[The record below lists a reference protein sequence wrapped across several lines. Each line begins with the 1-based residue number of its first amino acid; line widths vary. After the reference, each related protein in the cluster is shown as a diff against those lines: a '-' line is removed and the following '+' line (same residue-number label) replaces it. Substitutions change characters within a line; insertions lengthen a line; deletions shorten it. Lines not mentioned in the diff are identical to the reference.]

1 MLAGSL
7 VVHASRVHSAA
18 GTATPQRA
26 DIGEKVYF
34 SDLMG
39 WRIWYPVSGIWVGGR
54 NVQTFKRSNVQR
66 YNVVGRIRHLGGN

>member
-7 VVHASRVHSAA
+7 VVRASRVHSAA

-54 NVQTFKRSNVQR
+54 NVQTFNVITLWGGSGIW
-66 YNVVGRIRHLGGN
+66 VGIEH